1 MAAHS
6 SVNYVEPNI
15 TSVGGEYSGGTFG
28 SWKFDD
34 DVERAPRLEDYSIA
48 VNLEVEVCSRNN
60 ISQSKTI
67 TSDVLVL
74 SYKTNINDG
83 TSVVN
88 FMGGTK
94 IKTGNDDYR
103 PIQYLTTNYADMYVG
118 DLIDYGTTEMIGI
131 KSIDVEYLKSC
142 VPIIT
147 IKFTDVR
154 GLSLFQPTE
163 LSRTNSYQGI
173 GGINADN
180 VAQSFF
186 QCFFR
191 VPMPKF
197 TITIKGFYGKPV
209 TYEVMCD
216 KFDTVFNSKT
226 GDFDITTRFI
236 GYSYSFLTDISI
248 DALLAAPYSD
258 YHGGKD
264 YWDEQ
269 KNDRF
274 TIWNKEKTVKRP
286 MPTLFEIW
294 QEMKSILKENVDVES
309 SLTDEEKNHSE
320 EIAELTALQG
330 KFRIWYETLFNI
342 LTTIYGKDYCY
353 LFKED
358 GEDGEYYRI
367 LILANNATVK
377 NSTGNLSHEY
387 ESFPDSFKQI
397 NKDLYAAIETYNSK
411 GNSYKKLDNISQ
423 DFSKYVVSDLFN
435 NTFINAKND
444 VVFNGFSKR
453 CVLPKTQVIKNVFYG
468 AQYTGNT
475 NEEIASKET
484 QHKKHVLETI
494 YGNGTDQYVK
504 CYSIEVEYRSI
515 RNRLNAL
522 QADANAN
529 LREKEHKKKIKA
541 LNKAMFEKMSW
552 YPSVE
557 NFTKI
562 MMAHLET
569 LMRMMYNVID
579 KCDGRTAK
587 QLGVGGNCS
596 DVNNKAENDVI
607 PPFPRVTKNVL
618 GDDGITKI
626 EDAWVG
632 EYDQGEIPFE
642 EVDFI
647 DGLFN
652 AVERLEAL
660 KKDSEAAEAERNRET
675 NVETNKPLIKHPVS
689 SFDFYLT
696 NSPYGNSSDISNDIK
711 GFEFAGK
718 VAIRMFNILSLSN
731 FRKEFASKIIEGD
744 LLNKIARIEADNFH
758 DTVKITN
765 DKLITMIR
773 DKVITPD
780 TILSIITTSNT
791 DTDCPWGKRLLFD
804 NSEENMWLNGY
815 HVKNEGYENNLYPI
829 QGYSFSKNEEYFN
842 ALNSKK
848 ISNYDGTMSVWNVPT
863 EIKDSALMNDK
874 CGIGNL
880 VILNDFDSVKN
891 QLDSANS
898 SSDSGYTDYYNII
911 QSACTFDD
919 DTYNSFIKV
928 EKTVPSIC
936 NTLNIENISSFEFE
950 GNNIKASDH
959 VYSNSNVTTFASEAK
974 QKTFTN
980 YTITEIFP
988 YLLVDSYDVSKGY
1001 KLDLDS
1007 SLKMKDSPSNV
1018 RDNAGGNKLTLNDRR
1033 TTALI
1038 MGIKLNTNSLGNYLK
1053 KSKTVSYVPRLA
1065 ALQIGAILFAS
1076 GGIHSERGEN
1086 MRVISK
1092 KYLPVGDVTE
1102 YAPIFFQY
1110 INELSKPAKVA
1121 YIKYYLDWC
1130 KSHTQFSSRLIGDN
1144 GTENDKHFIFAKEG
1158 LSTFRRLL
1166 KETDELV
1173 KEMTS
1178 ELLSPVA
1185 IVNLS
1190 INSKIKKHLT
1200 MSKYA
1205 LNKSKAK
1212 AYLEAFIGRLEE
1224 IYKINYA
1231 EDSSG
1236 NLIKTTDEPRKT
1248 TEDMKAEL
1256 YRYMKQIYDKW
1267 LPMSSF
1273 DEWQLDS
1280 FFIDESGEEQGH
1292 KFYFI
1297 DSYYN
1302 EIGHKLLL
1310 NPKIISE
1317 KVDALLNYRDVNA
1330 MMLGFMADIYGANK
1344 CMLMSIQNFA
1354 DLKKEHSMDEM
1365 FTTVPYNSIDWS
1377 SLNKYPSFVVVYPYE
1392 PSKNLDIP
1400 NNEYNND
1407 GFMLNDEFETPEAIR
1422 TKSDVE
1428 GQYRIPAFGVSYGK
1442 QYQSYFKSVNVD
1454 MKSPIATQQS
1464 IKAKHFIIREQAST
1478 KEKGVASQDLYDVY
1492 STQSYNCSVE
1502 MMGCAWVQ
1510 PLMYFVLLNVPMF
1523 RGSYMIMK
1531 VKHSIKPGDM
1541 TTTFTGCRMANV
1553 SNKLI
1558 EDIFTDEDFLGDDSS
1573 FSAYESER
1581 ELKADISNDCPYKI
1595 YPLYGDSTIDLN
1607 GDAEKNGVAII
1618 TKLTAEPLKFNEWAA
1633 AGIAGNM
1640 LHESGFIYDSVV
1652 QDNSKKDKGVSGG
1665 LCMWRNGLLI
1675 DLVNKKT
1682 TKLGHNTEIINP
1694 TDEALKSYSK
1704 KLNQIGPDYQLDYL
1718 KMTMT
1723 TGNGNYVP
1731 LSFDNYNK
1739 IGERTKS
1746 ANSCA
1751 IEFQKLYENPAKID
1765 SERGNSADKLYKA
1778 WKRENNTQ
1786 SSQPT
1791 NADPNN
1797 KKDIA
1802 TAFFEAVDKS
1812 AQYTPSIGVKLKNL
1826 GIKDGYL
1833 RINQNNGKTDKLGVV
1848 FDMILNSEYYDNIQ
1862 ELGYVYPNGGLETDL
1877 PPDVIY
1883 CKVAEKVD
1891 GTKKRVWAVK
1901 FGDKPNNANNE
1912 IPTTGDSVNH
1922 NLLKSLGKKYAK
1934 LGEEKFHKE
1943 VPQVNDVKTLDSYK
1957 PEDCNSLLSSG
1968 GYPSGPGSN
1977 STWAKA
1983 VQSMGKWYQANVHTY
1998 QSNTPPSKGSGS
2010 RRMYNCSVGDWKG
2023 KVADDCSGFVSA
2035 CLQYFGAFKSGFIPS
2050 SAGFTK
2056 GSDVA
2061 SALSSKGFT
2070 KLAYSWDAVQPYDI
2084 ISYNNGKSGHVEILA
2099 EKASSPKS
2107 WGWGSVHDGQTYGG
2121 KTRDIMPAKTGDK
2134 PKGTTYTTIWRYTT

>member
-28 SWKFDD
+28 SWKFND

-173 GGINADN
+173 RGINADN

-226 GDFDITTRFI
+226 GDFDITAKFI

-264 YWDEQ
+264 YWNEQ
-269 KNDRF
+269 KKDRF
-274 TIWNKEKTVKRP
+274 TIYNKEKTVKQP

-294 QEMKSILKENVDVES
+294 QQMKSILKEDVDVES

-367 LILANNATVK
+367 LILANNETVK
-377 NSTGNLSHEY
+377 NSTGNLSYEY
-387 ESFPDSFKQI
+387 ESFPDYFKQI

-435 NTFINAKND
+435 NTFVNANND

-453 CVLPKTQVIKNVFYG
+453 CSLPKTQVIKHLFYG
-468 AQYTGNT
+468 VQYTGNT
-475 NEEIASKET
+475 NEEIAAKET
-484 QHKKHVLETI
+484 QHKKHILETI
-494 YGNGTDQYVK
+494 YGNGIDQYVK
-504 CYSIEVEYRSI
+504 CYSIEVEYRSV

-529 LREKEHKKKIKA
+529 LKEKEHKKKIKA
-541 LNKAMFEKMSW
+541 LNKAMFEKMTW

-596 DVNNKAENDVI
+596 DINNKAENDVI

-675 NVETNKPLIKHPVS
+675 NAETNKPLIKHPVS

-731 FRKEFASKIIEGD
+731 FRREFLNKLVDGD
-744 LLNKIARIEADNFH
+744 SLNKIARIEADNFY
-758 DTVKITN
+758 DTVRITN

-780 TILSIITTSNT
+780 TILSMITTSNT

-815 HVKNEGYENNLYPI
+815 HAKNEGYENNLYPI

-863 EIKDSALMNDK
+863 KIKDSALMNDK

-880 VILNDFDSVKN
+880 VILNDFDSIKN

-898 SSDSGYTDYYNII
+898 SSDSGYTDYYNMI

-919 DTYNSFIKV
+919 NIYNSFIKV
-928 EKTVPSIC
+928 ENTAPSIC
-936 NTLNIENISSFEFE
+936 NSLNIENISSFEFE
-950 GNNIKASDH
+950 GNNIKVSDH
-959 VYSNSNVTTFASEAK
+959 VYSNSNISGFASEAK

-980 YTITEIFP
+980 YTITELFP
-988 YLLVDSYDVSKGY
+988 YMYVDSSNKSKGY
-1001 KLDLDS
+1001 KLDSNS
-1007 SLKMKDSPSNV
+1007 SLKLVDSSV
-1018 RDNAGGNKLTLNDRR
+1018 NAIGESGGNTLTLNDRR
-1033 TTALI
+1033 TTTLI
-1038 MGIKLNTNSLGNYLK
+1038 MGIKLNTNSLGDYLK
-1053 KSKTVSYVPRLA
+1053 KRKTVSYIPRLA

-1076 GGIHSERGEN
+1076 GGIHSSHGKN
-1086 MRVISK
+1086 TKIVAK
-1092 KYLPVGDVTE
+1092 NYLPIGE
-1102 YAPIFFQY
+1102 YSNSLFQY
-1110 INELSKPAKVA
+1110 INTISKPAKIA

-1130 KSHTQFSSRLIGDN
+1130 KSHSQFAAKLISHN
-1144 GTENDKHFIFAKEG
+1144 GKENDKHYVFAKEG
-1158 LSTFRRLL
+1158 VTTSRILL
-1166 KETDELV
+1166 KEKDELV

-1185 IVNLS
+1185 IVNIS
-1190 INSKIKKHLT
+1190 INCMIKENLNESNYK
-1200 MSKYA
+1200 

-1224 IYKINYA
+1224 IYKINYT
-1231 EDSSG
+1231 EDSNG

-1248 TEDMKAEL
+1248 TDDMKAEL
-1256 YRYMKQIYDKW
+1256 YRYMKQVYDKW

-1273 DEWQLDS
+1273 EEWQLKS

-1317 KVDALLNYRDVNA
+1317 KIDALLNYRDVNA
-1330 MMLGFMADIYGANK
+1330 MMLGFMADIYGANR

-1422 TKSDVE
+1422 TKSDVK

-1464 IKAKHFIIREQAST
+1464 IMAKHFIIREQTST
-1478 KEKGVASQDLYDVY
+1478 KEKGVAAQDLYDVY

-1553 SNKLI
+1553 SNKLV

-1573 FSAYESER
+1573 ISAYESER

-1595 YPLYGDSTIDLN
+1595 YPLYENNNLDFVGDEKDKANYIMRKLEPHFGKAGAAGVVGNMKSESRFDPFAVNKSGSLAVGLVQWKDNYYCLQDMLTNDYKNYGHNPSKYNKKYKGTNADDVISKMKAENKGLDYQIQFVIDSISNNDHNDLN
-1607 GDAEKNGVAII
+1607 KIKGLLKAEKDPRKCASIFREKYEKNQDLISQREDNAEKYFKAYDGSN
-1618 TKLTAEPLKFNEWAA
+1618 TAA
-1633 AGIAGNM
+1633 
-1640 LHESGFIYDSVV
+1640 
-1652 QDNSKKDKGVSGG
+1652 
-1665 LCMWRNGLLI
+1665 
-1675 DLVNKKT
+1675 
-1682 TKLGHNTEIINP
+1682 
-1694 TDEALKSYSK
+1694 
-1704 KLNQIGPDYQLDYL
+1704 
-1718 KMTMT
+1718 
-1723 TGNGNYVP
+1723 
-1731 LSFDNYNK
+1731 
-1739 IGERTKS
+1739 
-1746 ANSCA
+1746 
-1751 IEFQKLYENPAKID
+1751 
-1765 SERGNSADKLYKA
+1765 
-1778 WKRENNTQ
+1778 

-1797 KKDIA
+1797 KKDIS

-1812 AQYTPSIGVKLKNL
+1812 AQYTPSIGIKLKNL
-1826 GIKDGYL
+1826 GVTSDGYL
-1833 RINQNNGKTDKLGVV
+1833 KIKQNDGKTDKLGVV

-1901 FGDKPNNANNE
+1901 YGDKPSNANNE

-1934 LGEEKFHKE
+1934 LGADKFNKE

-1957 PEDCNSLLSSG
+1957 PEDCNNLFSSNG
-1968 GYPSGPGSN
+1968 GTNNANPSEISPNDAGSIDG
-1977 STWAKA
+1977 WDVGKA
-1983 VQSMGKWYQANVHTY
+1983 CAWI
-1998 QSNTPPSKGSGS
+1998 
-2010 RRMYNCSVGDWKG
+2010 
-2023 KVADDCSGFVSA
+2023 VSHNQG
-2035 CLQYFGAFKSGFIPS
+2035 CR
-2050 SAGFTK
+2050 T
-2056 GSDVA
+2056 V
-2061 SALSSKGFT
+2061 
-2070 KLAYSWDAVQPYDI
+2070 
-2084 ISYNNGKSGHVEILA
+2084 
-2099 EKASSPKS
+2099 
-2107 WGWGSVHDGQTYGG
+2107 GG
-2121 KTRDIMPAKTGDK
+2121 KTKCGISKCASYVEDAIAAGGGPLKNRMSCGGSPTAGGPATNLRYGGILEKNGFVQIDSGTVASRGNPTISLQAGDVAILG
-2134 PKGTTYTTIWRYTT
+2134 PKSGGKFHACLYTASRGWCSDFIQNNMNVYGSSQPYAIYRFHNKKKS